1 MLCAAAL
8 SAQRL
13 TPPPV
18 NFKPQLQPPATAA
31 SAPSNAPPASKPA
44 PPKAAAAPQ
53 ANQIPGQQFTPM
65 KPAAPV
71 YSPERAAHD
80 LQVGDFYFRRQD
92 YHGAL
97 SRYQGALSHQPD
109 LPAALWGCA
118 RAAYRLHD
126 NPLAETY
133 LRRYLAVAPAGREA
147 KNARKLL
154 ARLDP
159 RSDR

>member
-31 SAPSNAPPASKPA
+31 PASPNAPPASKPA
-44 PPKAAAAPQ
+44 PAKPAAGGQ

-65 KPAAPV
+65 QPAAPV
-71 YSPERAAHD
+71 YSPARAAHD